1 MNINMNIRYF
11 TLPGDRSAQ
20 IGSGQVWRSY
30 GIVLRFHMGTAAFG
44 GLIIAIVQLLR

>member
-1 MNINMNIRYF
+1 MIIRYF